1 MVMEKRWKIKAA
13 DEKQINSLQNQLQIH
28 PALCRLLVVRGIV
41 DFESAKRFF
50 RPTLDML
57 HDPFL
62 MKGMDQAVQRISQAI
77 ASHEKIMVYGDY
89 DVDGTTAV
97 AVVYDFFRK
106 NYTEE
111 NLCFYIPHRYREGY
125 GVSKQGID
133 FAHEQGYSLVITLD
147 CGIKSAELIAYA
159 RTKNIDVIVCDHH
172 MPDNDLPPAFAI
184 LNPKQP
190 NCLYPYKELSG
201 CGIGFK
207 LISALAQHWQLEKNS
222 YLCYLDLVATSI
234 AADIVPMDGENR
246 VLAFYGIEKANQ
258 NPALSIQVL
267 KEIALVTKPLTISD
281 LVFVIGPR
289 VNAAGRMDDARKA
302 VELFLETDLDKI
314 RNLAAQLQSD
324 NHERKEIDKSITE
337 EAKQLIENNVH
348 LRERS
353 TTVLYQEHWHK
364 GVVGIVASRLLDY
377 YYRPTIILTHAN
389 GKATGSARSV
399 HGFNIYE
406 ALHACK
412 DLLENYGGHF
422 YAAGMTLSPDKVE
435 AFSER
440 FEMVVKETI
449 SPHALIPELE
459 IDAEIRLSDIKPK
472 FYNII
477 RQFEP
482 FGPTNLRPVFITRGV
497 TNFKGYSQ
505 VVKNKHIKFVVHQ
518 GDGIAM
524 EGIGFAM
531 HERYP
536 IVLDGAF
543 DMVYTIE
550 ENEYNGNTRL
560 QLKVLDI
567 RPTT

>member
-57 HDPFL
+57 HNPFL

-125 GVSKQGID
+125 GISKQGID

>member
-125 GVSKQGID
+125 GISKQGID

>member
-125 GVSKQGID
+125 GISKQGID

-207 LISALAQHWQLEKNS
+207 LISALAQHWQLKKNS

>member
-125 GVSKQGID
+125 GISKQGID

-281 LVFVIGPR
+281 LVFVI
-289 VNAAGRMDDARKA
+289 
-302 VELFLETDLDKI
+302 
-314 RNLAAQLQSD
+314 
-324 NHERKEIDKSITE
+324 
-337 EAKQLIENNVH
+337 
-348 LRERS
+348 
-353 TTVLYQEHWHK
+353 
-364 GVVGIVASRLLDY
+364 
-377 YYRPTIILTHAN
+377 
-389 GKATGSARSV
+389 
-399 HGFNIYE
+399 
-406 ALHACK
+406 
-412 DLLENYGGHF
+412 
-422 YAAGMTLSPDKVE
+422 
-435 AFSER
+435 
-440 FEMVVKETI
+440 
-449 SPHALIPELE
+449 
-459 IDAEIRLSDIKPK
+459 
-472 FYNII
+472 
-477 RQFEP
+477 
-482 FGPTNLRPVFITRGV
+482 
-497 TNFKGYSQ
+497 
-505 VVKNKHIKFVVHQ
+505 
-518 GDGIAM
+518 
-524 EGIGFAM
+524 
-531 HERYP
+531 
-536 IVLDGAF
+536 
-543 DMVYTIE
+543 
-550 ENEYNGNTRL
+550 
-560 QLKVLDI
+560 
-567 RPTT
+567 

>member
-125 GVSKQGID
+125 GISKQGID

-190 NCLYPYKELSG
+190 NCIYPYKELSG

>member
-28 PALCRLLVVRGIV
+28 PALCRLLMVRGIV

-125 GVSKQGID
+125 GISKQGID

>member
-125 GVSKQGID
+125 GISKQGID

-536 IVLDGAF
+536 IVLDRAF